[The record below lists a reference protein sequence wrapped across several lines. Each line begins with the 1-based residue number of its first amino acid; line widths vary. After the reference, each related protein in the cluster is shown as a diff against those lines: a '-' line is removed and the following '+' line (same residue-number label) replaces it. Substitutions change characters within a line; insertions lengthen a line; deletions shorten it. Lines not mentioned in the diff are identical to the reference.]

1 MPMSEVTSRSTT
13 FHRDSP
19 QREDPWEATISFAGH
34 LALPPKAIQR
44 SRRVEWMELRMRSQ
58 RVPFLVVILWLIL
71 SLEALF
77 TSNQIKNQH
86 MGGTCWVLTMSLFLV
101 PSRALWNE
109 HKGLRHWHNTM
120 P

>member
-1 MPMSEVTSRSTT
+1 MSEVTSRSTT

-19 QREDPWEATISFAGH
+19 QREDPCEATISFAGH

-71 SLEALF
+71 SLESSLHF
-77 TSNQIKNQH
+77 KSNKKPTH
-86 MGGTCWVLTMSLFLV
+86 GWHVLGTHHV
-101 PSRALWNE
+101 PVPCTQQGTLE
-109 HKGLRHWHNTM
+109 
-120 P
+120 